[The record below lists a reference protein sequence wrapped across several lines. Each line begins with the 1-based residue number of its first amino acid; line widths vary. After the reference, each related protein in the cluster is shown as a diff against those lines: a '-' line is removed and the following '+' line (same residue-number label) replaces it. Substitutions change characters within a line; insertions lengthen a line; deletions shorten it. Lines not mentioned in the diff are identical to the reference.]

1 MESELTKKI
10 KLACRYFKPALNTK
24 MRTIR
29 YAEEVWTPTGI
40 VDVIRFE
47 DYIAKDNSYCIKT
60 APTNRDLKEWV
71 NPSALDGKCKVE
83 GLSYKN
89 ERCRGCIYQRHIHE
103 IDMLITCFEVKISV
117 SDFKSKNGHNF
128 HGNKNYYVVAS
139 SIYKDIE
146 SLVPKDI
153 GIIVY
158 NEKSGIMRTKKECVF
173 RNVDDSTKSR
183 LLYDALK
190 KWCDGVQTS
199 NKAILGLL
207 DKHNLY
213 DYIPDDLLREFLN
226 ELAPL

>member
-10 KLACRYFKPALNTK
+10 KTACRTFKPALNTK

-47 DYIAKDNSYCIKT
+47 DYITRDSSYCMKLT
-60 APTNRDLKEWV
+60 PTKLDLKEWV
-71 NPSALDGKCKVE
+71 KPSALDGKCKLD

-89 ERCRGCIYQRHIHE
+89 EHCRGCIYQRHLHE

-139 SIYKDIE
+139 EIYKDIE
-146 SLVPKDI
+146 GLVPEGI

-158 NEKSGIMRTKKECVF
+158 NEKSGAMRTKKECVF
-173 RNVDDSTKSR
+173 RNVDEATKSR
-183 LLYDALK
+183 LLYDSLK
-190 KWCDGVQTS
+190 KWCDEAQAT
-199 NKAILGLL
+199 NKALLGLL
-207 DKHNLY
+207 NKYNLY
-213 DYIPDDLLREFLN
+213 DYIPDVLLRKILN
-226 ELAPL
+226 DVAPL